1 MIWSFLVLIRKE
13 IIGDIGFHCW
23 WKRVHSR
30 WNLPVSNSLLEWLL
44 PLHSLYDFFPFIFIL
59 NQVYVHV
66 NVHVEVRGQ
75 FQVSSSD
82 STADYFDTESPNGLG
97 HHQLTRLA
105 GQWTTRIF
113 LSPPPQKQGYKH
125 IQPCLTF
132 KQGSEPKSSCFW
144 AVKLLT
150 EPSPQPTV
158 LFRILELSELLD
170 FHCEG
175 IGAELDCSLLQQG
188 CAPNRSFQMHW
199 RCRFGSVC
207 SQVPYFAFT
216 VHPPTQYVC
225 IYIHYIYIWF
235 SEFLRYFPPT

>member
-1 MIWSFLVLIRKE
+1 MCMWRSEVNFK
-13 IIGDIGFHCW
+13 C
-23 WKRVHSR
+23 
-30 WNLPVSNSLLEWLL
+30 L
-44 PLHSLYDFFPFIFIL
+44 PLILQLIILTQSLPMDLDITNWL
-59 NQVYVHV
+59 DWLAS
-66 NVHVEVRGQ
+66 E
-75 FQVSSSD
+75 
-82 STADYFDTESPNGLG
+82 
-97 HHQLTRLA
+97 A

-225 IYIHYIYIWF
+225 VYIYIIYIF
-235 SEFLRYFPPT
+235 GFLNFWDIFLQPKSGLLSNFPGSMSWKKLTLKIWLFGI